1 MKKIF
6 ILLALINFSVFSVF
20 CQNWL
25 SIDTVEVIPFNP
37 DTNAVIQIRTE
48 ITSSTFIPKF
58 YDSVFVSGNLI
69 KIIICVNSTN
79 QFTYRTFKDTFT
91 IGKLPVGNYTVNVQA
106 YGTYSS
112 SECIPY
118 DTTMKELTFDVT
130 FPTST
135 RKKLT
140 AGNNSVSL
148 YPNPS
153 PAHQTLVVNIEKPQ
167 QLDITLHDVAGR
179 AVKYVYFGKAVPGEH
194 HYQVNIN
201 NLVPGIYIYKIMAGN
216 EVLHILTVKS

>member
-112 SECIPY
+112 ECIPY

-130 FPTST
+130 FPTSA
-135 RKKLT
+135 RKKFT
-140 AGNNSVSL
+140 VGNNSVSL

-153 PAHQTLVVNIEKPQ
+153 PAHQTLVVNIEKLQ
-167 QLDITLHDVAGR
+167 QLEITLLDFAGR
-179 AVKYVYFGKAVPGEH
+179 AVKHVYSGKSVPGEH
-194 HYQVNIN
+194 HYPVNLN
-201 NLVPGIYIYKIMAGN
+201 NLVSGVYILRVQAG
-216 EVLHILTVKS
+216 EEILHVKTIKK